1 VKCHK
6 HSCDCVLLLFCLLS
20 VHKYCEKP
28 HCLRTTVVHNHTAC
42 TQQLSFFFIVSFQT
56 SSYYKQKILIRYQ
69 ILYNSLTVYVRW
81 LCYRKMEVNI
91 GKIENLG
98 TQSEAHIQ
106 NSCSLFYKICY
117 KYWRKNETS
126 LFTLIILEAMI
137 LTFLTIC
144 IHRD

>member
-1 VKCHK
+1 
-6 HSCDCVLLLFCLLS
+6 
-20 VHKYCEKP
+20 
-28 HCLRTTVVHNHTAC
+28 
-42 TQQLSFFFIVSFQT
+42 
-56 SSYYKQKILIRYQ
+56 
-69 ILYNSLTVYVRW
+69 
-81 LCYRKMEVNI
+81 MEVNI

-144 IHRD
+144 IH